1 MGLMYLRESK
11 QRRADGSVVTY
22 LQLAENVWDA
32 TKGRSQASIVHNCG
46 RADDPDVVERLRR
59 LAKSILRRCSPEEIV
74 GAGGDWR
81 LICAWPYGDVYVL
94 ETLWKQLGI
103 DAIVRQQAGTRHF
116 GFDVERAMDFLEAN
130 KDAIEAAIF
139 HRVAD
144 LLNLDVDVVFYDT
157 TSLHFEID
165 DEDTGDKNGNVRGSE
180 VSGKTYT
187 APRQRGHSKN
197 GRGDAPQIVVG
208 MAVTLTAEDMALGY
222 KQQQRVEEAW
232 RTMKSGLKMRPV
244 FHWAPHRIHAH
255 IAITVL
261 SLLLERTAEYACQD
275 TWRNIRDDLKQVQRA
290 LLSSPNGRVWQ
301 VTEPS
306 PSASNRLKALKIKP
320 PKPILN
326 LD

>member
-1 MGLMYLRESK
+1 MYLRESK

-32 TKGRSQASIVHNCG
+32 TNGRSQASIVHNCG

-197 GRGDAPQIVVG
+197 GRGDAPQIGVG

-320 PKPILN
+320 PKPILT

>member
-1 MGLMYLRESK
+1 MYLRESK

-180 VSGKTYT
+180 VSGHKTYA

>member
-1 MGLMYLRESK
+1 MYLRESK

-94 ETLWKQLGI
+94 ESLWKQLGI

-180 VSGKTYT
+180 VSGHKTYA

-275 TWRNIRDDLKQVQRA
+275 TWRNIRDDLKQVQLA